1 MKKKFTIKVPK
12 INILKESPEER
23 KERVRNSG
31 SAMITKI
38 VPIIKKPTKMQQR
51 QRDLKE
57 LNQW

>member
-31 SAMITKI
+31 NAMVTKI
-38 VPIIKKPTKMQQR
+38 VPNKKKLNKKQQR